1 MKKFLLVA
9 VLILSGASISRLF
22 AGQQQDIPMQIIR
35 TGSMGNSGTYAPPR
49 PWYIVQDD
57 YVLTLPVLAEDYT
70 FELRDQDDGVA
81 YTTFLPSGSTQIILP
96 STLSGSFEIRLVGD
110 TYYYR
115 GYIEL

>member
-1 MKKFLLVA
+1 MKKFLLMA

-22 AGQQQDIPMQIIR
+22 AGQQQDIPMQIIDKD
-35 TGSMGNSGTYAPPR
+35 GVGNGHTYAPPR
-49 PWYIVQDD
+49 PWYIQQDD

-70 FELRDQDDGVA
+70 FELRDQDDEVA
-81 YTTFLPSGSTQIILP
+81 YTTFLPSGSTQVILP